1 MASPFRGFGGS
12 FIVPP
17 VNGQIQMPQ
26 NMRLILRWGAVA
38 VGVLL
43 LLVLL
48 NWLRGIY
55 GDLLWFGNLGYAEV
69 FRTILWT
76 RIWSFLLAAALFA
89 GLAGVNVYITYR
101 FGRGPEVAPLPPETL
116 RFLRPAALFGS
127 AGIILVAA
135 IIFGATVGGQWELI
149 LSFINS
155 TPFDR
160 LDPQFN
166 RDVGFYVFK
175 LPLYHLIQG
184 RLLAAVIIS
193 LLFSM
198 GMYFVHF
205 NLRGAVFTFT
215 NPVRIHLS
223 VLGALLLFILAWGY
237 RLSVL
242 DLVFSSS
249 GAVDGATYTD
259 VNARIPALII
269 LMVVVILGGLILLAN
284 AFFLHRVR
292 LIIGIVLLWFGG
304 LILLNGVVPA
314 VVQRIQVNPNELR
327 RETPYIL
334 RNIAMTRA
342 AFALDRISEEDYP
355 LAPEG
360 RITAEVIA
368 RNQDTV
374 ENIRLWD
381 HRPFRSLMNQ
391 IQFFRPYYTFL
402 SADVDRYVIDVDG
415 EPKLRQVMLGTRELD
430 IQNLPEEAQSWINRK
445 LQFTHGYGAVMSP
458 VTDFTEAGEPVFFL
472 QDLDPTGIIP
482 LTQPRVYYGESREDF
497 VIVNS
502 NQPELDFEPIVG
514 PPVYQNYQGTGGVQL
529 SSFIRRL
536 VYTWQFRDINILIS
550 GEINSESR
558 IQYFRSI
565 QERIEKVA
573 PFLMLD
579 ADPYIVVSEGRLFWI
594 QDAYTVTEHYP
605 YSTPIT
611 TNEQTFNYIRNSV
624 KVILDVYHGSL
635 DFYIA
640 EPEDPLIL
648 TKQKIF
654 PVLFKS
660 LEQMPEDL
668 RAHIRYPLDYFSIQ
682 AEQYLIYHMTDPTE
696 FFNKADAWSVPDEV
710 FRDVS
715 ITMEPYYLNMR
726 LPGEVVTEFVL
737 LRPFTLVGK
746 EDRNMVAWLA
756 ARSDGD
762 NYGKVTAFAFPKGL
776 EWDGPGQ
783 VEKRIDIDPKINQ
796 AFTLLC
802 EAGAACI
809 RGNLLVIPIEDRILY
824 AEPLYLQTG
833 DFPQLKR
840 VILADST
847 KVVMEC
853 TLDGAMALLTGT
865 LAEDPRTDPV
875 ECLSPEVLAAVRVG
889 QPVAPGAAAPGA
901 PAATLPE
908 TPPVAAGPGDALA
921 EALRR
926 GLGRINDAFAS
937 LQEQLGELQEAL
949 QGLQDLTEGRVQ

>member
-1 MASPFRGFGGS
+1 
-12 FIVPP
+12 
-17 VNGQIQMPQ
+17 MPQ
-26 NMRLILRWGAVA
+26 NLGPIVRYGAIA

-69 FRTILWT
+69 FRTILYT
-76 RIWSFLLAAALFA
+76 RIWTLLLGAALFA
-89 GLAGVNVYITYR
+89 GFAAANVYITYR
-101 FGRGPEVAPLPPETL
+101 FGRGPEVAPLPEETL
-116 RFLRPAALFGS
+116 RFLRPAALYGS
-127 AGIILVAA
+127 IGIILVAA
-135 IIFGATVGGQWELI
+135 IIFGATIAAQWELI

-155 TPFDR
+155 TPFGKV
-160 LDPQFN
+160 DPQFG

-175 LPLYHLIQG
+175 LPLYHLIQS
-184 RLLAAVIIS
+184 RLLAAVIVS

-259 VNARIPALII
+259 VTARIPALLI
-269 LMVVVILGGLILLAN
+269 LMVVVILAGLILLAN

-292 LIIGIVLLWFGG
+292 LIVGIVLLWFGG

-334 RNIAMTRA
+334 RNIEMTRA
-342 AFALDRISEEDYP
+342 AFALDRITEEDYE

-360 RITAEVIA
+360 RITAEVVA
-368 RNQDTV
+368 RNLDTV

-391 IQFFRPYYTFL
+391 IQFFRPYYTFP
-402 SADVDRYVIDVDG
+402 SADVDRYIVDVDG
-415 EPKLRQVMLGTRELD
+415 QPKLRQVMLATRELD
-430 IQNLPEEAQSWINRK
+430 IQNLPEEAQSWVNRK
-445 LQFTHGYGAVMSP
+445 LQYTHGYGAVMAP
-458 VTDFTEAGEPVFFL
+458 VTDFTEDGEPVFYL

-482 LTQPRVYYGESREDF
+482 LTQPQVYYGESREEF

-502 NQPELDFEPIVG
+502 NQAELDFEPEVG
-514 PPVYQNYQGTGGVQL
+514 PPQYKNYEGTGGVQL
-529 SSFIRRL
+529 SSFLRRL
-536 VYTWQFRDINILIS
+536 VYAWQFRDINVLIS
-550 GEINSESR
+550 GEINPDSR

-573 PFLMLD
+573 PFLTLD
-579 ADPYIVVSEGRLFWI
+579 LDPYIVVSEGRLFWI
-594 QDAYTVTEHYP
+594 QDAYTVTERYP

-611 TNEQTFNYIRNSV
+611 RDEQTFNYIRNSV
-624 KVILDVYHGSL
+624 KIVLDVYNGGL

-640 EPEDPLIL
+640 EPEDPLVL

-660 LEQMPEDL
+660 LDQMPEDL
-668 RAHIRYPLDYFSIQ
+668 RAHIRYPLDYFAIQ
-682 AEQYLIYHMTDPTE
+682 AEQYLVYHMTDPTE
-696 FFNKADAWSVPDEV
+696 FFNKADAWSVPDEFV
-710 FRDVS
+710 RGAS
-715 ITMEPYYLNMR
+715 IPMEPYYLNMR
-726 LPGEVVTEFVL
+726 LPGEATAEFVL

-756 ARSDGD
+756 ARSDGEH
-762 NYGKVTAFAFPKGL
+762 YGKLTAFAFPKGI

-796 AFTLLC
+796 TFTLLC
-802 EAGAACI
+802 EAGAGCI
-809 RGNLLVIPIEDRILY
+809 RGNLLVIPMEDRILY
-824 AEPLYLQTG
+824 AEPLYLQAG

-840 VILADST
+840 VILADSA
-847 KVVMEC
+847 KVVMGC
-853 TLDGAMALLTGT
+853 TLDGAMALLTGI
-865 LAEDPRTDPV
+865 LGEDPRKDPV
-875 ECLSPEVLAAVRVG
+875 ECLSAEVLAEVRGG
-889 QPVAPGAAAPGA
+889 QLAAPGA
-901 PAATLPE
+901 IEAPLPE
-908 TPPVAAGPGDALA
+908 TPPVATAPGGALA
-921 EALRR
+921 QALRR
-926 GLGRINDAFAS
+926 ELGRINDAFMI
-937 LQEQLGELQEAL
+937 LQEQLGELQDAL
-949 QGLQDLTEGRVQ
+949 QGLGDLVDGKVR